1 MARLNR
7 DTLIALL
14 LLVFC
19 GVMISASLDIKDTSY
34 GTMQS
39 SVWPQAVLGIL
50 TIFCLAMLG
59 QSVLKPSVAKPETNP
74 EKSAASGGIGRY
86 RNAITVYILFF
97 LFLVTMPY
105 LGMLLGGVGF
115 VFLALT
121 LLGEPELKRAPV
133 HLAIAVGT
141 VGLMWAIFTFGL
153 GVLLPDGELLQL
165 N

>member
-1 MARLNR
+1 VARLNR
-7 DTLIALL
+7 DTLVSLL

-19 GVMISASLDIKDTSY
+19 GVMISASLEIEDTSY

-50 TIFCLAMLG
+50 TVFCLAMFG
-59 QSVLKPSVAKPETNP
+59 QSVLKTAVAKPES
-74 EKSAASGGIGRY
+74 SAASGGIGRY

-121 LLGEPELKRAPV
+121 LLGEPELKRVPL
-133 HLAIAVGT
+133 HLAIAVGM
-141 VGLMWAIFTFGL
+141 VGLMWTIFTFGL

>member
-1 MARLNR
+1 MGRLNR
-7 DTLIALL
+7 DTLIALM

-19 GVMISASLDIKDTSY
+19 GVMFSASLEIEVTNY

-39 SVWPQAVLGIL
+39 SVWPQVVLVVL
-50 TIFCLAMLG
+50 TVFSLGLLG
-59 QSVLKPSVAKPETNP
+59 QSIVKPRAEAAPTETAP
-74 EKSAASGGIGRY
+74 GGLGRY
-86 RNAITVYILFF
+86 RNALIVYALFF
-97 LFLVTMPY
+97 LFLLTLDL

-121 LLGEPELKRAPV
+121 LLGEPGLKRVPL
-133 HLAIAVGT
+133 HLLIAVAT
-141 VGLMWAIFTFGL
+141 VGVMWSIFTFGL

>member
-1 MARLNR
+1 
-7 DTLIALL
+7 
-14 LLVFC
+14 
-19 GVMISASLDIKDTSY
+19 
-34 GTMQS
+34 MQS

-50 TIFCLAMLG
+50 TVFCLAMFG
-59 QSVLKPSVAKPETNP
+59 QSVLKPAVAKPES
-74 EKSAASGGIGRY
+74 SAASGGIGRY

-121 LLGEPELKRAPV
+121 LLGEPELKRVPL
-133 HLAIAVGT
+133 HLAIAVGM
-141 VGLMWAIFTFGL
+141 VGLMWTIFTFGL

>member
-19 GVMISASLDIKDTSY
+19 GVMISASLDIEETNY

-39 SVWPQAVLGIL
+39 SVWPQVVLGVL
-50 TIFCLAMLG
+50 TVFCLAMLG
-59 QSVLKPSVAKPETNP
+59 QSVLKPSVVKTENGAG
-74 EKSAASGGIGRY
+74 SRGLGRY
-86 RNAITVYILFF
+86 RNAITVYVLFF
-97 LFLVTMPY
+97 LFLVTLPY
-105 LGMLLGGVGF
+105 LGMLLGGIGF

-121 LLGEPELKRAPV
+121 LLGEPELKRVPL

-141 VGLMWAIFTFGL
+141 VGLMWSIFTFGL

>member
-7 DTLIALL
+7 DTLVSLL

-19 GVMISASLDIKDTSY
+19 GVMISASLEIEDTNY

-39 SVWPQAVLGIL
+39 SVWPQVVLGVL
-50 TIFCLAMLG
+50 TVFCLAMFG
-59 QSVLKPSVAKPETNP
+59 QSVLKPTIAKSET
-74 EKSAASGGIGRY
+74 SAASGGIGRY

-105 LGMLLGGVGF
+105 LGMLLGGIGF

-121 LLGEPELKRAPV
+121 LLGEPELKRVPL
-133 HLAIAVGT
+133 HLAIAVGM
-141 VGLMWAIFTFGL
+141 VGLMWTIFTFGL

>member
-1 MARLNR
+1 MARLSR
-7 DTLIALL
+7 DTLVSLL

-19 GVMISASLDIKDTSY
+19 GVMISASLEIEDTSY

-50 TIFCLAMLG
+50 TVFCLAMFG
-59 QSVLKPSVAKPETNP
+59 QSVLKPAVAKPES
-74 EKSAASGGIGRY
+74 SAASGGIGRY

-121 LLGEPELKRAPV
+121 LLGEPELKRVPL
-133 HLAIAVGT
+133 HLAIAVGM
-141 VGLMWAIFTFGL
+141 VGLMWTIFTFGL

>member
-1 MARLNR
+1 VARLNR
-7 DTLIALL
+7 DTLVSLL

-19 GVMISASLDIKDTSY
+19 GVMISASLEIEDTSY

-50 TIFCLAMLG
+50 TVFCLAMFG
-59 QSVLKPSVAKPETNP
+59 QSVLKPAVAKPES
-74 EKSAASGGIGRY
+74 SAASGGIGRY

-121 LLGEPELKRAPV
+121 LLGEPELKRVPL
-133 HLAIAVGT
+133 HLAIAVGM
-141 VGLMWAIFTFGL
+141 VGLMWTIFTFGL

>member
-7 DTLIALL
+7 DTLVSLL

-19 GVMISASLDIKDTSY
+19 GVMIPASLEIEDTSY

-50 TIFCLAMLG
+50 TVFCLAMFG
-59 QSVLKPSVAKPETNP
+59 QSVLKPAVAKPES
-74 EKSAASGGIGRY
+74 SAASGGIGRY

-121 LLGEPELKRAPV
+121 LLGEPELKRVPL
-133 HLAIAVGT
+133 HLAIAVGM
-141 VGLMWAIFTFGL
+141 VGLMWTIFTFGL

>member
-19 GVMISASLDIKDTSY
+19 GVMISASLEIKDTNY

-39 SVWPQAVLGIL
+39 SVWPQIVLGVL
-50 TIFCLAMLG
+50 TVFCLAMLG
-59 QSVLKPSVAKPETNP
+59 QSVLKPSVAKAES
-74 EKSAASGGIGRY
+74 SAGSGGIGRY

-105 LGMLLGGVGF
+105 LGMLLGGVCF
-115 VFLALT
+115 VFLSLT
-121 LLGEPELKRAPV
+121 LLGEPELKRVPV

>member
-7 DTLIALL
+7 DTLVSLL

-19 GVMISASLDIKDTSY
+19 GVMISASLEIEDTSY

-50 TIFCLAMLG
+50 TVFCLAMFG
-59 QSVLKPSVAKPETNP
+59 QSVLKPAVAKPES
-74 EKSAASGGIGRY
+74 SAASGGIGRY

-121 LLGEPELKRAPV
+121 LLGEPELKRVPL
-133 HLAIAVGT
+133 HLAIAVGM
-141 VGLMWAIFTFGL
+141 VGLMWTIFTFGL

>member
-1 MARLNR
+1 MNR
-7 DTLIALL
+7 DTLVSLL

-19 GVMISASLDIKDTSY
+19 GVMISASLEIEDTSY

-50 TIFCLAMLG
+50 TVFCLAMFG
-59 QSVLKPSVAKPETNP
+59 QSVLKPAVAKPES
-74 EKSAASGGIGRY
+74 SAASGGIGRY

-121 LLGEPELKRAPV
+121 LLGEPELKRVPL
-133 HLAIAVGT
+133 HLAIAVGM
-141 VGLMWAIFTFGL
+141 VGLMWTIFTFGL

>member
-1 MARLNR
+1 VARLNR
-7 DTLIALL
+7 DTLVSLL

-19 GVMISASLDIKDTSY
+19 GVMISASLEIEDTNY

-39 SVWPQAVLGIL
+39 SVWPQVVLGVL
-50 TIFCLAMLG
+50 TVFCLAMFG
-59 QSVLKPSVAKPETNP
+59 QSVLKPTIAKSET
-74 EKSAASGGIGRY
+74 SAASGGIGRY

-105 LGMLLGGVGF
+105 LGMLLGGIGF

-121 LLGEPELKRAPV
+121 LLGEPELKRVPL
-133 HLAIAVGT
+133 HLAIAVGM
-141 VGLMWAIFTFGL
+141 VGLMWTIFTFGL

>member
-1 MARLNR
+1 VARLNR

-19 GVMISASLDIKDTSY
+19 GVMISASLEIKDTNY

-39 SVWPQAVLGIL
+39 SVWPQIVLGVL
-50 TIFCLAMLG
+50 TVFCLAMLG
-59 QSVLKPSVAKPETNP
+59 QSVLKPSVAKTES
-74 EKSAASGGIGRY
+74 SAGSGGIGRY

-97 LFLVTMPY
+97 LFLATMPY
-105 LGMLLGGVGF
+105 LGMLLGGVCF
-115 VFLALT
+115 VFLSLT
-121 LLGEPELKRAPV
+121 LLGEPELKRVPV

>member
-1 MARLNR
+1 MNR
-7 DTLIALL
+7 DTLVSLL

-19 GVMISASLDIKDTSY
+19 GVMISASLEIEDTSY

-50 TIFCLAMLG
+50 TVFCLAMFG
-59 QSVLKPSVAKPETNP
+59 QSVLKPAVAKPES
-74 EKSAASGGIGRY
+74 SAASGGIGRY

-115 VFLALT
+115 VFLLS
-121 LLGEPELKRAPV
+121 LI
-133 HLAIAVGT
+133 HI
-141 VGLMWAIFTFGL
+141 
-153 GVLLPDGELLQL
+153 
-165 N
+165 

>member
-19 GVMISASLDIKDTSY
+19 GVMISASLDIRDTNY

-39 SVWPQAVLGIL
+39 SVWPQAVLGVL
-50 TIFCLAMLG
+50 TVFCLAMLG
-59 QSVLKPSVAKPETNP
+59 QSVLKPSAPKQETV
-74 EKSAASGGIGRY
+74 EKSAGIGRY

-97 LFLVTMPY
+97 LFLWTMPY
-105 LGMLLGGVGF
+105 LGMLLGGIGF

-121 LLGEPELKRAPV
+121 CLGEPELKRVPV
-133 HLAIAVGT
+133 HLAISVGT
-141 VGLMWAIFTFGL
+141 VGLMWGIFTFGL

>member
-7 DTLIALL
+7 DTLVSLL

-19 GVMISASLDIKDTSY
+19 GVMISASLEIEDTSY

-50 TIFCLAMLG
+50 TVFCLAMFG
-59 QSVLKPSVAKPETNP
+59 QSVLKPAVAKPES
-74 EKSAASGGIGRY
+74 SAASDGIGRY

-121 LLGEPELKRAPV
+121 LLGEPELKRVPL
-133 HLAIAVGT
+133 HLAIAVGM
-141 VGLMWAIFTFGL
+141 VGLMWTIFTFGL

>member
-1 MARLNR
+1 VARLNR

-19 GVMISASLDIKDTSY
+19 GVMISASLDIEETNY

-39 SVWPQAVLGIL
+39 SVWPQVVLGVL
-50 TIFCLAMLG
+50 TVFCLAMLG
-59 QSVLKPSVAKPETNP
+59 QSVLKPSVVKTENGAG
-74 EKSAASGGIGRY
+74 SSGLGRY
-86 RNAITVYILFF
+86 RNAITVYVLFF
-97 LFLVTMPY
+97 LFLVTLPY
-105 LGMLLGGVGF
+105 LGMLLGGIGF

-121 LLGEPELKRAPV
+121 LLGEPELKRVPL
-133 HLAIAVGT
+133 HLAVAIGT
-141 VGLMWAIFTFGL
+141 VGLMWSIFTFGL